1 MNVQD
6 CITHC
11 VECHHV
17 CLETV
22 THCLSKGGRHAEAVH
37 IRMLLDCAQICS
49 TSADFMIRGSELHHW
64 TCGVCA
70 EVCDQCADDCER
82 MNDDAQMQ
90 RCIDLCRRCAQS
102 CREMAQRVA
111 EEATA

>member
-1 MNVQD
+1 MNLQD
-6 CITHC
+6 CIARCT
-11 VECHHV
+11 ECHRV
-17 CLETV
+17 CLETIA
-22 THCLSKGGRHAEAVH
+22 HCLGKGGRHAEAGH
-37 IRMLLDCAQICS
+37 IRMLQDCAQICA

-90 RCIDLCRRCAQS
+90 RCIDFCRRCAQS
-102 CREMAQRVA
+102 CREMAQARLAETVA
-111 EEATA
+111 